1 MTRDHTSIDE
11 LLAARAL
18 DGLEP
23 DEVARLEREMAEHG
37 DCETCRRLE
46 SEHGETAG
54 MLALALEPR
63 PVDPAIVERILEGSG
78 PASAASPD
86 RQLRRWQ
93 AAFGVAAAVAA
104 ALAIA
109 LATRPGTGDVVPG
122 QRFVSF
128 EGASGELAAAYA
140 PGERGLVVWGTDLPD
155 PGAGKVYELWLIQDG
170 AASRGACLEPRNGA
184 LGAYLDTDVGQA
196 DTLALTVEST
206 ACPDAPTTDP
216 LYTASLD

>member
-1 MTRDHTSIDE
+1 MTRDHTTIDE

-46 SEHGETAG
+46 AEHRETAG

-63 PVDPAIVERILEGSG
+63 PVDAAIAERILEGPG
-78 PASAASPD
+78 LASASPD
-86 RQLRRWQ
+86 RQVRRWQ

-104 ALAIA
+104 ALAIV
-109 LATRPGTGDVVPG
+109 LATRPGAGDVVPG

-140 PGERGLVVWGTDLPD
+140 PGQRGLVVWGTDLPD

-170 AASRGACLEPRNGA
+170 APARGACLEPRAGA

-216 LYTASLD
+216 VYTASLD